1 MSLTEPEFRQA
12 LMQVGSLLPM
22 NAEAVEALD
31 RTDPVHIPPLP
42 PSLSCVRIL
51 EQIRAPRPANLLKF
65 SLPVTLPSAAEGL
78 ARAARNGE
86 ELPDEIIAQMQA
98 DREKIEGQK

>member
-12 LMQVGSLLPM
+12 LMQAGSLLPM
-22 NAEAVEALD
+22 NAKAVEALD
-31 RTDPVHIPPLP
+31 RTDPAHIPPLP
-42 PSLSCVRIL
+42 PSLSCDRIL
-51 EQIRAPRPANLLKF
+51 KQIRAPWPVNILKF
-65 SLPVTLPSAAEGL
+65 SLPLTRPSAAEGL

-86 ELPDEIIAQMQA
+86 ELPDEIIAQMEA

>member
-12 LMQVGSLLPM
+12 LMQAGSLLPM
-22 NAEAVEALD
+22 NAKAVEALEH
-31 RTDPVHIPPLP
+31 TDPVDIPPLP
-42 PSLSCVRIL
+42 PSLSCDRIL
-51 EQIRAPRPANLLKF
+51 EQIRAPRPAHILKF
-65 SLPVTLPSAAEGL
+65 PPPEAIPSATEGL

-98 DREKIEGQK
+98 DRERIEGQK